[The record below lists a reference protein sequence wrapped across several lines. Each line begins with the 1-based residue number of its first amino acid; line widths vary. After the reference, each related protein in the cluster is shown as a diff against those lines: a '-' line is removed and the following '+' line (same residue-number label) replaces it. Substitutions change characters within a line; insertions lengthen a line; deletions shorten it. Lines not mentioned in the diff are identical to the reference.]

1 MQLHGWGRFPGV
13 TAELLEPPTRESIQ
27 KLFGTKKKHGP
38 MIARGA
44 GRSYG
49 DSSLADTVLSSRF
62 LDSFLEFN
70 ATTGIIKCGAGV
82 SMGALL
88 TVIIPEGFFAPVLPG
103 TKFVSVGGAIAA
115 DIHGKNHHTD
125 GSFCDHV
132 RSFSLLLSS
141 GEIIQCSRNENK
153 EAFLATCGGMGLT
166 GIIINATISLHK
178 VSSVFIKRNSIIAK
192 NLDDCMDLIDQ
203 NEDSKHSF
211 AWLDCLARG
220 KSLGR
225 SILHLADHCADGPQQ
240 PKSRVSL
247 SVPFATPGFFLN
259 RFSNKL
265 FNNAIYEMWKH
276 RENPSIVNYDSYF
289 FPLDNI
295 RNWNRLYGSKGFLQY
310 QFVMPSSSARE
321 GIREILKIVSESSKG
336 SFISVLK
343 KFGNANQN
351 LLSFPTAG
359 YTLALDFK
367 NEPNVFP
374 LLNKLDEV
382 LLAHGGRLYLAKDSR
397 MSEDVFKAAYPN
409 WERFVEIKK
418 TLDPSNTFVSRQSMR
433 LGLTQ

>member
-1 MQLHGWGRFPGV
+1 
-13 TAELLEPPTRESIQ
+13 
-27 KLFGTKKKHGP
+27 
-38 MIARGA
+38 
-44 GRSYG
+44 
-49 DSSLADTVLSSRF
+49 
-62 LDSFLEFN
+62 
-70 ATTGIIKCGAGV
+70 
-82 SMGALL
+82 
-88 TVIIPEGFFAPVLPG
+88 
-103 TKFVSVGGAIAA
+103 
-115 DIHGKNHHTD
+115 
-125 GSFCDHV
+125 
-132 RSFSLLLSS
+132 
-141 GEIIQCSRNENK
+141 
-153 EAFLATCGGMGLT
+153 
-166 GIIINATISLHK
+166 
-178 VSSVFIKRNSIIAK
+178 
-192 NLDDCMDLIDQ
+192 
-203 NEDSKHSF
+203 
-211 AWLDCLARG
+211 
-220 KSLGR
+220 
-225 SILHLADHCADGPQQ
+225 
-240 PKSRVSL
+240 
-247 SVPFATPGFFLN
+247 
-259 RFSNKL
+259 
-265 FNNAIYEMWKH
+265 MWKH

-418 TLDPSNTFVSRQSMR
+418 TLDPSNTFGSRQSMR